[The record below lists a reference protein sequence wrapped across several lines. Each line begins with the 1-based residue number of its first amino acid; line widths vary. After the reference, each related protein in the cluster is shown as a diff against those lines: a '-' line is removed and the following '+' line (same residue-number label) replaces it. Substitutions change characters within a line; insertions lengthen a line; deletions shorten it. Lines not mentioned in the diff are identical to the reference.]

1 MAPET
6 PTERA
11 GTVGIALGRGQA
23 LTTGEIM
30 HITGLTRA
38 GAYNLMYRISR
49 VQPLVLFDGRWQ
61 YLVSVSG
68 VDTFTR

>member
-1 MAPET
+1 MTPET
-6 PTERA
+6 PTERTA
-11 GTVGIALGRGQA
+11 VVASRLAIGR
-23 LTTGEIM
+23 TMTIGEIM
-30 HITGLTRA
+30 GATGLTRA